1 MNRLLVT
8 QPESRLP
15 SALHVAEALQP
26 FCEGADLEGLAK
38 RGLHSGRDGAFDVSV
53 RPAEVGPANPQN
65 ILPQSLP
72 HGNHLLV
79 DCPRYGAG

>member
-1 MNRLLVT
+1 MRRCESIAGT

-53 RPAEVGPANPQN
+53 RPAEVGPANPSEFPSP
-65 ILPQSLP
+65 IASARPII
-72 HGNHLLV
+72 
-79 DCPRYGAG
+79 